1 MFRKSPKSK
10 HNIPRTM
17 STQHPDNVMTPFFSD
32 HAVLQGED
40 EVKEAYFAF
49 AHLGSEEI
57 MWDAEGKEI
66 DTFVIRKLLTN
77 YKDYFTEHVLGR
89 DKFITLRV
97 PNPEYEKAE
106 AKILLETLESIPRS
120 YDTAQAFYQNN
131 GQAPIF
137 EVIVPM
143 ANEQIINR
151 IYDYYKNVVIGKE
164 HMVFTKEEKL
174 TVTQW
179 IGEFKPEKVNVIP
192 LFEDFESMK
201 NIKSIMTPFIESR
214 KDEMDYSRV
223 FLARSDPAMNY
234 SSLAVIIAL
243 TIALEDL
250 AEVEKE
256 TGVPIYPI
264 LGCGTAPF
272 RGNFS
277 PKNAAHVMSRYPS
290 VATYTIQSAFKY
302 DSPIGDVQSAI
313 KLLNETP
320 VKPPLKVKNREKL
333 LELADRLISHYQS
346 KLEMLAPLVNDLS
359 KFVPKRRARK
369 LHVGLFGY
377 SRELREGVTLPR
389 VISFCAV
396 LYSIGLPPDLIG
408 LDALTPEDIKLLRNV
423 HPRLQENIGET
434 LSLYNPRVL
443 EIIPESIREQVRKSA
458 ELFKAAPIN
467 LEHLDASNKMIDRI
481 KSKSFDPSLTDLIVV
496 AGNARGFLG

>member
-1 MFRKSPKSK
+1 
-10 HNIPRTM
+10 M

-49 AHLGSEEI
+49 ANLGSEEV

-66 DTFVIRKLLTN
+66 DAFVIRKLLTN
-77 YKDYFTEHVLGR
+77 YKSYFTKNVLGR
-89 DKFITLRV
+89 DKFITVRV

-143 ANEQIINR
+143 ADEQIINR
-151 IYDYYKNVVIGKE
+151 IYDYYKNVVTGKKD
-164 HMVFTKEEKL
+164 MVFTKNEKL
-174 TVTQW
+174 TVEQW

-201 NIKSIMTPFIESR
+201 NIKSIITPFLKAR
-214 KDEMDYSRV
+214 KDELDYARI

-234 SSLAVIIAL
+234 SSLAVIIVL
-243 TIALEDL
+243 TMALEDL

-277 PKNAAHVMSRYPS
+277 PKHTPRLLSRYPS

-302 DSPIGDVQSAI
+302 DFPVGDVQNAI
-313 KLLNETP
+313 KLINETP
-320 VKPPLKVKNREKL
+320 VKAPLKVKNREKL

-346 KLEMLAPLVNDLS
+346 KLEVLAPIVSDLS
-359 KFVPKRRARK
+359 QFVPKRRARK

-377 SRELREGVTLPR
+377 SRELKEGVTLPR

-408 LDALTPEDIKLLRNV
+408 LDTLTPEDIKLLKNV
-423 HPRLQENIGET
+423 YPSVEESIGET

-443 EIIPESIREQVRKSA
+443 EIIPESIRDQVRKSA
-458 ELFKAAPIN
+458 EIFKVTHSNP
-467 LEHLDASNKMIDRI
+467 EHLEASNKIID
-481 KSKSFDPSLTDLIVV
+481 KVKAKSFDPSLTDLIVI